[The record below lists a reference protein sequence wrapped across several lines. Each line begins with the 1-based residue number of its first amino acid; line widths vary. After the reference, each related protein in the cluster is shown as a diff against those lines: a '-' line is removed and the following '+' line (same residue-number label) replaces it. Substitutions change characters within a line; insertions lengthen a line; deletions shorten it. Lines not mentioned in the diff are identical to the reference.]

1 MINKILK
8 LGFVALSIVLAD
20 SDPSRITILA
30 TTNVHGEVDPCGWKK
45 KPLGGL
51 ARKATIIENL
61 IKNGDVPIVLDAGDL
76 FFKSSDIDPGISLD
90 VAKVNAEIINE
101 SFNAMGCDG
110 FSPGSKDFAA
120 GLDFLM
126 TQYNNAEFPYISC
139 NIANLDNELL
149 FKPYVIKSIKGM
161 KIGIIGLAS
170 EFESDEIKVLNPL
183 ESLQNIIDEVQ
194 VQSDFIILLF
204 NSKQQ
209 DLSKLYSFNLDID
222 LIISSKGRT
231 RSSDGGSKIPT
242 FIAGDRG
249 KIVYKFDLS
258 LVDNELPLVDIAWCE
273 NTISRVNDRLNKM
286 KQGDV
291 NANLQSLYKNDK
303 STLNKISK
311 YESQI
316 DNAHQLLENAINIL
330 EFEKIELG
338 KTIFDRTDILK
349 IVDRGKQKIL
359 EMGGPMLDDKGRL
372 PEDPHHGHTH

>member
-1 MINKILK
+1 M
-8 LGFVALSIVLAD
+8 
-20 SDPSRITILA
+20 
-30 TTNVHGEVDPCGWKK
+30 
-45 KPLGGL
+45 GGL
-51 ARKATIIENL
+51 ARKATIIEDL
-61 IKNGDVPIVLDAGDL
+61 IKNGDKPLILDAGDL
-76 FFKSSDIDPGISLD
+76 FFKNADIDPGIAID
-90 VAKVNAEIINE
+90 VAKINAEIINE
-101 SFNAMGCDG
+101 SFNVMGCDG

-120 GLDFLM
+120 GLDFLIS
-126 TQYNNAEFPYISC
+126 QYENAKFPYLSC
-139 NIANLDNELL
+139 NIAGLNNELL
-149 FKPYVIKSIKGM
+149 FNPYVIKSINNK

-170 EFESDEIKVLNPL
+170 KFENEELIVLNPI
-183 ESLQNIIDEVQ
+183 ESLKNIIDEVKS
-194 VQSDFIILLF
+194 QSDFIILLF
-204 NSKQQ
+204 NSSQQ
-209 DLSKLYSFNLDID
+209 DLSKLYTYDLDID

-249 KIVYKFDLS
+249 KIVYKFDLN

-273 NTISRVNDRLNKM
+273 NTITRVTDRLDKM

-338 KTIFDRTDILK
+338 KTVFDRTDILK
-349 IVDRGKQKIL
+349 IVDRGKQKIF
-359 EMGGPMLDDKGRL
+359 EMGGPLLDDKGRL
-372 PEDPHHGHTH
+372 PEDPHHGHSH

>member
-1 MINKILK
+1 
-8 LGFVALSIVLAD
+8 
-20 SDPSRITILA
+20 
-30 TTNVHGEVDPCGWKK
+30 
-45 KPLGGL
+45 LGGL

-126 TQYNNAEFPYISC
+126 TQYNNAKFPYISC

-249 KIVYKFDLS
+249 KIVYKFDLN